1 MNQIIVSPQV
11 FVKDSKAVTTS
22 LEVAK
27 VFKKRH
33 DHVLRDIE
41 SLEIPEDFRLL
52 NFGES
57 DYLNS
62 QGKIQPMYEMTR
74 DGFTLLAMGFTGK
87 KAMQFKIAYIQA
99 FNAMENQLKTVAWQL
114 KAGELLT
121 PEYKKLLF
129 DLEYLKLHP
138 DNGQSMESVANPDLY

>member
-33 DHVLRDIE
+33 DNVLRDIE
-41 SLEIPEDFRLL
+41 NLKTEIPNNFHEL
-52 NFGES
+52 NFEGVEIIEKNAIGGNVATKS
-57 DYLNS
+57 YN
-62 QGKIQPMYEMTR
+62 MTR

-87 KAMQFKIAYIQA
+87 KAMQFKIVTCVVKSDLNIIVGR
-99 FNAMENQLKTVAWQL
+99 TVL
-114 KAGELLT
+114 MKGNSDE
-121 PEYKKLLF
+121 
-129 DLEYLKLHP
+129 
-138 DNGQSMESVANPDLY
+138 